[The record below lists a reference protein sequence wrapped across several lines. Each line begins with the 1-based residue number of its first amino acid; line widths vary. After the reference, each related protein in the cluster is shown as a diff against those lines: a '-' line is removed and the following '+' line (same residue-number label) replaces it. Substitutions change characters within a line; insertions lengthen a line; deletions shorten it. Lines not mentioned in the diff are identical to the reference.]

1 MKLNIF
7 LILITMLLL
16 SILFI
21 FKPLDIKQQKFV
33 DVPQFKLLSFTM
45 HELDTNGLVTLING
59 TQGTKYSNRYVVKN
73 IDYTDNS
80 KDYVANMKANY
91 GVYKNDIVNLTG
103 DVRYVREDGLIFE
116 SQEATHNKKTSI
128 SYTDGDFTIY
138 QNDNTVIGTKLV
150 YNNIKDKIKAK
161 TVNGLY
167 QLNEGKK

>member
-16 SILFI
+16 SILLI

-33 DVPQFKLLSFTM
+33 DVPQFKLVTFTM
-45 HELDTNGLVTLING
+45 HELDTNGLLTLING

-80 KDYVANMKANY
+80 KEYIANIKANN

-116 SQEATHNKKTSI
+116 SQEATHNKKTGI
-128 SYTDGDFTIY
+128 SHTNGDFTIY
-138 QNDNTVIGTKLV
+138 QNDNIVHGTKLV
-150 YNNIKDKIKAK
+150 YDNIKDKIKAK
-161 TVNGLY
+161 IVDGLY
-167 QLNEGKK
+167 LLNEGKK

>member
-7 LILITMLLL
+7 LVLISSLLL
-16 SILFI
+16 AILLV

-45 HELDTNGLVTLING
+45 YELDTNGLVTLMSG
-59 TQGTKYSNRYVVKN
+59 TQGIKYSNRYVVNN

-80 KDYVANMKANY
+80 KEYVANMKADH
-91 GVYKNDIVNLTG
+91 GVYKNEIVKLNG

-128 SYTDGDFTIY
+128 SNTDGDFTIY
-138 QNDNTVIGTKLV
+138 QNDNIVVGTKLV

-161 TVNGLY
+161 NVNGKY
-167 QLNEGKK
+167 QLKEGKK

>member
-7 LILITMLLL
+7 FVLITLLLL

-45 HELDTNGLVTLING
+45 HELNRQGLVTLMKG
-59 TQGTKYSNRYVVKN
+59 TQGIKYSDRYVIHD

-80 KDYVANMKANY
+80 KEYVANMKANH
-91 GVYKNDIVNLTG
+91 GVYKNEIVKLKG

-116 SQEATHNKKTSI
+116 SLEATHNKKSGV
-128 SYTDGDFTIY
+128 SHTDGDFTIY
-138 QNDNTVIGTKLV
+138 QNNDIIIGTKLV
-150 YNNIKDKIKAK
+150 YDNINDKIKAR
-161 TVNGLY
+161 TVNGKY
-167 QLNEGKK
+167 QLKEGKK